1 MTTKIPNAIDR
12 PAINR
17 YDWGLITIV
26 TALLL
31 LGTVMVFSASFP
43 WAMSYQSTPFFY
55 ILRHLQWLALGIVA
69 LVAAALIPYTAW
81 ERWSVP
87 LLAIGLVALMAV
99 LVLGDT
105 RFGARRTLFNG
116 SIQPSE
122 PFKII
127 VLIYISTWLASKGSR
142 IRDINY
148 GLIPFGILM
157 GIIAGLIVAEPNV
170 STTVLIVTTASIIF
184 FLAGAEVK
192 QILFG
197 GSIAIA
203 TFWLVITR
211 SVYAQRRVDVM
222 LQSIRNPLSSTEH
235 QVFQASEALVTGGPL
250 GMGLGN
256 SLEKFPGNL
265 PLSWSDNIFAIVG
278 EELGLIG
285 TLLVIFLFALFAY
298 RGLRIA
304 SRTPDMFGSLLA
316 VGITALVTLQAF
328 LHIAVAV
335 AIAPPTGITLP
346 FISFG
351 GSSTITILGATGI
364 LLSISRYQGWQT
376 ARGPSR
382 KTTNNATF
390 DLRWGNR
397 RTRIPGAGSSA
408 PARKSAANKGPRST
422 GQTATRSTVRSATAP
437 RH

>member
-1 MTTKIPNAIDR
+1 MTAKKQTLGNR
-12 PAINR
+12 PGTSQ
-17 YDWGLITIV
+17 YDWALITVV

-31 LGTVMVFSASFP
+31 FGAVMVFSASYP
-43 WAMSYQSTPFFY
+43 WAMANQETPFFY
-55 ILRHLQWLALGIVA
+55 ILRHLQWVAVGLAA
-69 LVAAALIPYTAW
+69 LVAAASIPYTVW

-87 LLAIGLVALMAV
+87 LLAVGLLALMAV
-99 LVLGDT
+99 IFVGDA
-105 RFGARRTLFNG
+105 RFGARRSLLGG

-122 PFKII
+122 PFKIV

-157 GIIAGLIVAEPNV
+157 GIVAGLIVAQPDI
-170 STTVLIVTTASIIF
+170 STAILIVTTASIIF
-184 FLAGAEVK
+184 FLAGAETR

-203 TFWLVITR
+203 TFWLVVTR
-211 SVYAQRRVDVM
+211 NTYAQERVDALM
-222 LQSIRNPLSSTEH
+222 KSIQNPLASPEH
-235 QVFQASEALVTGGPL
+235 QIFQASEALVTGGPV
-250 GMGLGN
+250 GAGLGN

-316 VGITALVTLQAF
+316 VGITCLVILQAL
-328 LHIAVAV
+328 LHIAVVVAV
-335 AIAPPTGITLP
+335 APPTGITLP

-351 GSSTITILGATGI
+351 GSSMVTMLGATGI
-364 LLSISRYQGWQT
+364 LLSISRYQDWQT
-376 ARGPSR
+376 AQGASR
-382 KTTNNATF
+382 KTNKNATF
-390 DLRWGNR
+390 DLWWGNR
-397 RTRIPGAGSSA
+397 RPRLSGAGRSA
-408 PARKSAANKGPRST
+408 SVRKSAAGGQKRKRS
-422 GQTATRSTVRSATAP
+422 GTRSRA
-437 RH
+437 

>member
-1 MTTKIPNAIDR
+1 MTAISPNLTNR
-12 PAINR
+12 PTASR
-17 YDWGLITIV
+17 YDWGLITVV

-31 LGTVMVFSASFP
+31 LGAVMVFSASYP
-43 WAMSYQSTPFFY
+43 WAMTFQTTPFFY
-55 ILRHLQWLALGIVA
+55 ILRHLQWIVVGIGALI
-69 LVAAALIPYTAW
+69 VAAAIPYTLW

-87 LLAIGLVALMAV
+87 LLAVGLVALMAV
-99 LVLGDT
+99 VVLGDD
-105 RFGARRTLFNG
+105 RFGAKRTLFEG
-116 SIQPSE
+116 SVQPSE
-122 PFKII
+122 PVKII

-157 GIIAGLIVAEPNV
+157 GIVAGLIVAQPDI
-170 STTVLIVTTASIIF
+170 STTILIVTTASIIF
-184 FLAGAEVK
+184 FLAGAEKK

-197 GSIAIA
+197 GSIAIG
-203 TFWLVITR
+203 TFWLIITR
-211 SVYAQRRVDVM
+211 SSYAQERVDAL
-222 LQSIRNPLSSTEH
+222 LQSIRNPLGSSEH
-235 QVFQASEALVTGGPL
+235 QIFQATEALVTGGPL
-250 GMGLGN
+250 GAGLGN

-265 PLSWSDNIFAIVG
+265 PLSWSDNIFAIIG

-285 TLLVIFLFALFAY
+285 TLLVILLFALFAY

-304 SRTPDMFGSLLA
+304 ARTPDMFGSLLA
-316 VGITALVTLQAF
+316 VGITALVTLQAL

-346 FISFG
+346 FISMG
-351 GSSTITILGATGI
+351 GSSMVTMLGATGI

-397 RTRIPGAGSSA
+397 RTRLPSAGSSA
-408 PARKSAANKGPRST
+408 PARKSSPNKGK
-422 GQTATRSTVRSATAP
+422 RSATRP
-437 RH
+437 VHTNRR